1 MTYFLYLLQPTR
13 LQLPLAVFSLFLSFA
28 SMFAQAQERVG
39 YVSDILYVPM
49 RSGPG
54 VEFRIVNKGVRS
66 GTQLRVFENNEDS
79 TWTKVIT
86 AGGTEGWMRTQYVLS
101 DRPAKLQLAE
111 QTAALSEL
119 KRQNAKLKTENV
131 TFKADNKNLLSGLGA
146 SDSRTVALERELNSL
161 KERYAS
167 EIDLDNEHRK
177 LLEEHKLLR
186 TNRDL
191 LVAENEGLKSDKTLS
206 YMFYGAGLL
215 ILGMLLSII
224 LPLLKPKRRH
234 SDWA

>member
-1 MTYFLYLLQPTR
+1 MYYLHSLHFTR
-13 LQLPLAVFSLFLSFA
+13 SRLPLAALSLIISFV
-28 SMFAQAQERVG
+28 SVFAQAQERVG
-39 YVSDILYVPM
+39 YVSDVLYVPM

-66 GTQLRVFENNEDS
+66 GTQLQVLESSEDNS
-79 TWTKVIT
+79 WTKVVT
-86 AGGTEGWMRTQYVLS
+86 AAETEGWMRTQYVLS
-101 DRPAKLQLAE
+101 ERPAKLQLVEQGKSLVSLRKKNSKLKAE
-111 QTAALSEL
+111 NI
-119 KRQNAKLKTENV
+119 KFKTENEG
-131 TFKADNKNLLSGLGA
+131 LLSGLGD
-146 SDSRTVALERELNSL
+146 SDSRTVALEQELNSL

-186 TNRDL
+186 TNRDS
-191 LVAENEGLKSDKTLS
+191 LVAENERLKNDKTLS

-224 LPLLKPKRRH
+224 LPLLKPKSRH